1 MRAPS
6 LPVIASLLAVL
17 PNLSAWGLAPD
28 EPSAFDAEA
37 AIEYSQ
43 AAIGR
48 QVGDYRFLDSERNDV
63 RLADLQGKPL
73 VVNLVYT
80 ACSYSCPLIVQTL
93 YDAVEVAQDALGAD
107 SFAVLTIGFDTQ
119 DDTPAR
125 MRAFARSQGVD
136 LPNWRF
142 LSGDEATVASL
153 SEDLGFIYFPSPR
166 GFDHLA
172 QTTVIDAEGVV
183 YRHVYGADFTAPAV
197 VEPLKDLVFGR
208 RGNLTSVAGLINRVR
223 LFCTFYDPASER
235 YRFDYA
241 IFIGAAVG
249 SVSLMAIGIILLRAW
264 LRIRRREERA

>member
-17 PNLSAWGLAPD
+17 PNMPASGLAP
-28 EPSAFDAEA
+28 EAPSAFDAEA

-48 QVGDYRFLDSERNDV
+48 QVGDYSFLDSDRTEV
-63 RLADLQGKPL
+63 RLAELQGKPI

-93 YDAVEVAQDALGAD
+93 YSAVEVAQDALGED

-119 DDTPAR
+119 EDTPAR
-125 MRAFARSQGVD
+125 MRAYARGQGVD

-142 LSGDEATVASL
+142 LSGDEATVSSL
-153 SEDLGFIYFPSPR
+153 SKDLGFIYYPSPR

-172 QTTVIDAEGVV
+172 QTSVIDAEGLV
-183 YRHVYGADFTAPAV
+183 YRQVYGSDFSAPAV

-208 RGNLTSVAGLINRVR
+208 QGDLTSVAGLINRVR
-223 LFCTFYDPASER
+223 LFCTLYDPSSER
-235 YRFDYA
+235 YRFDYS
-241 IFIGAAVG
+241 IFIALAVG
-249 SVSLMAIGIILLRAW
+249 SVALGAIGLILLRAL
-264 LRIRRREERA
+264 LRTRRREESA